1 MKKLILVGFGLV
13 AMIALADGS
22 EINGWV
28 VAMSVESRPAKNC
41 WENIAECRLSRRHW
55 KRYAIKPT
63 RKGYFQWT
71 L

>member
-28 VAMSVESRPAKNC
+28 VAMSVESRPANELLGKYSGVPVI
-41 WENIAECRLSRRHW
+41 EE
-55 KRYAIKPT
+55 
-63 RKGYFQWT
+63 T
-71 L
+71 LEALCNKTD